1 MFLPKETAPPL
12 HSPPP
17 SSPEPLLSGFSS
29 PRLSLPKCLRAIFSR
44 LLCLPSESPLKTSPE
59 TSLPNNSRPEVS
71 QKFPQP
77 VLITLPP
84 PPVPL
89 PLPESPPHILSS
101 PSEAHDAHPRSEDS
115 SPLQPWK
122 PRMDPGVISKQFGA
136 EVRLDDGEILKR
148 GNRVRKNEE
157 EAIRIVKQY
166 TTIPVPEIY
175 DSEYKTIENYTW
187 GQIWMEKLPGSP
199 LNEIWNDLDDAT
211 KERVCHELWGF
222 VEQLRNIPKPS
233 ELEHLYQCG
242 VDGSACHDVLLED
255 LGRPR
260 APILDDESLRRRINE
275 LYLHSGGASYRENLP
290 DYLPRSNISV
300 FTHADLAPRNVLVD
314 ESGII
319 TGLIDWE
326 FAGWYPDYWEYAKTQ
341 TQWGEEDYMHWMDR
355 TKPQSWDITGIHKA
369 KRILF

>member
-1 MFLPKETAPPL
+1 MFLPERTGPPL
-12 HSPPP
+12 HSPRKPLP
-17 SSPEPLLSGFSS
+17 SGLSTL
-29 PRLSLPKCLRAIFSR
+29 RLSLSKSLRAIFSR
-44 LLCLPSESPLKTSPE
+44 LLCLPSKSSLKTSPE
-59 TSLPNNSRPEVS
+59 PPAPEVS
-71 QKFPQP
+71 QNFPQS
-77 VLITLPP
+77 VLLTLPP
-84 PPVPL
+84 PLVAL
-89 PLPESPPHILSS
+89 PAEAPSPESPPHII
-101 PSEAHDAHPRSEDS
+101 S
-115 SPLQPWK
+115 SPLESHDLNPRLEDPSPLLPWK
-122 PRMDPGVISKQFGA
+122 PRMDDPCVISKQFGA

-199 LNEIWNDLDDAT
+199 LNEIWDYLDDAT

-222 VEQLRNIPKPS
+222 VAQLRNIPKPS

-242 VDGSACHDVLLED
+242 ADGSACHDVLLED

-260 APILDDESLRRRINE
+260 APLLDDESLRRRINE
-275 LYLHSGGASYRENLP
+275 RYLHSGGASYRENLP
-290 DYLPRSNISV
+290 DYLPQSNISV

-314 ESGII
+314 KSGII

-341 TQWGEEDYMHWMDR
+341 TQWGEADYMHWMDR